1 MIERKKSR
9 IPTGEET
16 SSISPSKPTNSIE
29 SLDEIYKN
37 FKLKQIKP
45 SSENL
50 QAEPALSP
58 EEEKFLLLYRKNND
72 GTLCKVVRR
81 REFRALT
88 IEELKKIHLESSA
101 PHDRTIKLFEKVKS
115 SFNIPTAKLIKKPA
129 TQLRYSRNILDKYLN
144 SVKKSSSP
152 PKQNVRSA
160 ISTPLLNLYR
170 QRYNTSPH
178 SVDSDSGLYPK
189 INHKTHW
196 KTKSFKPQSLKDLN
210 EFISSYHN
218 FVNIRAPK
226 SGVAMRSSERFG
238 IRPFTRNE
246 VLSDY
251 GCYSNILPR
260 IKNLEVLK
268 GFT

>member
-1 MIERKKSR
+1 MTERKKSR
-9 IPTGEET
+9 IATPEEA
-16 SSISPSKPTNSIE
+16 SSISPSKPINSIE

-37 FKLKQIKP
+37 FKLKQTKP
-45 SSENL
+45 ISEDS
-50 QAEPALSP
+50 QAEPVLSP
-58 EEEKFLLLYRKNND
+58 DEEKFLLLYRKNHD

-101 PHDRTIKLFEKVKS
+101 PQDRPIKLFEKVKS
-115 SFNIPTAKLIKKPA
+115 SFNISTANLTKKPA
-129 TQLRYSRNILDKYLN
+129 TQFRYSRNILEKYLK
-144 SVKKSSSP
+144 SVKKSPSP
-152 PKQNVRSA
+152 PKQKPRSA

-170 QRYNTSPH
+170 QRYNNSPQ
-178 SVDSDSGLYPK
+178 SIDNESGVYPK
-189 INHKTHW
+189 INKEIHW
-196 KTKSFKPQSLKDLN
+196 KAKSFKPQTMKDLN

-218 FVNIRAPK
+218 FVNNRVPK

-238 IRPFTRNE
+238 IRPNTRNE

-251 GCYSNILPR
+251 GCYNNILPR
-260 IKNLEVLK
+260 IKNIEVLK